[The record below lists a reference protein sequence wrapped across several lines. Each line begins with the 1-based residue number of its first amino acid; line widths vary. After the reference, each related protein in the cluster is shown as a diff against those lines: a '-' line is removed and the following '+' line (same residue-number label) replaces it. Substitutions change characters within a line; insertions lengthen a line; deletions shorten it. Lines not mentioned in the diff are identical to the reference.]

1 MVKSKNMLTLQRTTH
16 PDYPTAGEVSQ
27 PRQCKDQSKV
37 HHKTAS
43 SIYIHI
49 PFCATKCYYC
59 AFNTYTFHREQ
70 AEAYLQALGTEMQH
84 YASETDPLQ
93 TIFIGGGTPSIL
105 SVNSLKR
112 LFADIR
118 AHFQLTPT
126 VEITVECNPGTV
138 DSEKLSMMKDN
149 GVNRLSFGLQAM
161 QDETLKQLGRIHTV
175 AEFLESYQL
184 ARENDFQNINIDLIF
199 ALPDQTMEAWHYTLN
214 EVISLAPEHISAYNL
229 AMEETTPFYE
239 WWQAGK
245 LHLPAEDIEADMF
258 QYTLDTLTAHG
269 YTHYEIC
276 NFARPNR
283 SAKHNLVYWNNQAC
297 IGLGAGASG
306 YINGLRYSNIRGIA
320 SYIKKLAE
328 RKKPITD
335 TERLV
340 GNAEKAETLMLA
352 LRKREGISFEAYKN
366 RFGED
371 IEVAFGATLKKWIDH
386 QLLERTATHL
396 RLTHRGLFLANEV
409 FIELM

>member
-1 MVKSKNMLTLQRTTH
+1 M
-16 PDYPTAGEVSQ
+16 
-27 PRQCKDQSKV
+27 
-37 HHKTAS
+37 AS

-59 AFNTYTFHREQ
+59 AFNTYTFHKEQ
-70 AEAYLQALGTEMQH
+70 AKAYLQALRTEMKL

-105 SVNSLKR
+105 SVAALTQ
-112 LFADIR
+112 LFTDIHQ
-118 AHFQLTPT
+118 HFQITPDA
-126 VEITVECNPGTV
+126 EITVECNPGTV
-138 DSEKLSMMKDN
+138 DNEKLSVMKDN

-175 AEFLESYQL
+175 VEFLESYHL
-184 ARENDFQNINIDLIF
+184 ARENGFENINIDLIF
-199 ALPDQTMEAWHYTLN
+199 ALPDQTMEAWQHTLN
-214 EVISLAPEHISAYNL
+214 EVISLDPDHISAYNL
-229 AMEETTPFYE
+229 VMEETTPFYE
-239 WWQAGK
+239 WWQAGE
-245 LHLPAEDIEADMF
+245 LHLPTEDTEADMF
-258 QYTLDTLTAHG
+258 QYTIETLTARG

-276 NFARPNR
+276 NFARPDHY
-283 SAKHNLVYWNNQAC
+283 AKHNLVYWNNQPC

-306 YINGLRYSNIRGIA
+306 YVNGIRYTNIRGIA
-320 SYIKKLAE
+320 PYINKLSK
-328 RKKPITD
+328 RNKPIAD
-335 TERLV
+335 TECLT

-352 LRKREGISFEAYKN
+352 LRKREGISLEDYQN

-371 IEVAFGATLKKWIDH
+371 IEVAFGNILKKWIDL

-396 RLTHRGLFLANEV
+396 KLTCRGLFLANEV